1 MKKNIIGAVLATL
14 MFTGNH
20 IKVAEASTL
29 ISPNVVYRVYI
40 NDEVIGLITDE
51 SDYEKLIEKRTEV
64 LSKQYPNQEIK
75 APTNVRIEEE
85 VTLLP
90 IETIDSE
97 SVLKTIEQKANF
109 EASTQQVTIGDKT
122 FSVEDANV
130 VSNTMLELMTYYT
143 GEEDLKK
150 IMNVETS
157 IVPLM
162 ESGSQYV
169 GAKIVEPVKVET
181 TYVSPEQI
189 LTPEQARRMM
199 LYGQAEPKETVIFD
213 EDSSLWYIA
222 NDHGLTEEELILLNP
237 EVEGLKWA
245 DLLGMELDV
254 TPLNPIVTVETEKET
269 VNVSAIAY
277 ETEYIDDDT
286 MLKGQT
292 TIKQEGKDGEHLER
306 TQVFYENGTK
316 VSSELVEETTVS
328 EPVNEIIIRGTKVV
342 SGVGSGNWVWPTTT
356 RNVTCGY
363 LCYSGHYAI
372 DISAYVGQPVYAA
385 DSGVIVSAGYSSGY
399 GYNILINHK
408 NGYYTRYAHLSSLN
422 VSSGQTV
429 EAGQT
434 IGLAG
439 NTGNSTGPHLH
450 FEIRTNTGSQP
461 SYAPNPLDFY

>member
-189 LTPEQARRMM
+189 LTPEQTRRMM

-292 TIKQEGKDGEHLER
+292 TIKQEGKDGEYLER

>member
-189 LTPEQARRMM
+189 LTPEQTRRMM

>member
-189 LTPEQARRMM
+189 LTPEQTRRMM

-222 NDHGLTEEELILLNP
+222 NDHGVTEEELILLNP

>member
-1 MKKNIIGAVLATL
+1 MKKKIVGAVIATM

-20 IKVAEASTL
+20 QKVADASTL
-29 ISPNVVYRVYI
+29 IAPNVVYRVYI
-40 NDEVIGLITDE
+40 DDEVVGLITDQSE
-51 SDYEKLIEKRTEV
+51 YQEFIEERSQE

-85 VTLLP
+85 LTLLP
-90 IETIDSE
+90 IETIDNE
-97 SVLKTIEQKANF
+97 SVLKTIAQKANF
-109 EASTQQVTIGDKT
+109 QASTQQVTIGETT
-122 FSVEDANV
+122 FAVENANV
-130 VSNTMLELMTYYT
+130 VSNTLLELMTYYT
-143 GEEDLKK
+143 GEEDFKK
-150 IMNVETS
+150 IMDIENPIQS
-157 IVPLM
+157 LM
-162 ESGSQYV
+162 ESGSQYI
-169 GAKIVEPVKVET
+169 GAKVVEPVKVEV
-181 TYVSPEQI
+181 TYVSPENI
-189 LTPEQARRMM
+189 LTPEQTRRMM
-199 LYGQAEPKETVIFD
+199 LYGQAEPKKTVVFD

-222 NDHGLTEEELILLNP
+222 NDHGMTEEELILLNP
-237 EVEGLKWA
+237 QVKGLKWA

-254 TPLNPIVTVETEKET
+254 TPLNPIVTVETEKEN
-269 VNVSAIAY
+269 VNVSSVTY

-292 TIKQEGKDGEHLER
+292 TIKQEGQAGEHLER
-306 TQVFYENGTK
+306 TKVIYENGEKISTE
-316 VSSELVEETTVS
+316 VVEETTLS
-328 EPVNEIIIRGTKVV
+328 EPVNKIVVRGTKVV
-342 SGVGSGNWVWPTTT
+342 SGVGNGNWVWPTTS

-385 DSGVIVSAGYSSGY
+385 DSGVVVSAGYSNAY

-408 NGYYTRYAHLSSLN
+408 NGYYTRYAHLDSLN
-422 VSSGQTV
+422 VSTGQTV
-429 EAGQT
+429 EGGQT

>member
-1 MKKNIIGAVLATL
+1 M
-14 MFTGNH
+14 
-20 IKVAEASTL
+20 
-29 ISPNVVYRVYI
+29 
-40 NDEVIGLITDE
+40 
-51 SDYEKLIEKRTEV
+51 IEKRTEV

-189 LTPEQARRMM
+189 LTPEQTRRMM

-342 SGVGSGNWVWPTTT
+342 SGVGSGNWVWPTIT

>member
-189 LTPEQARRMM
+189 LTPEQTRRMM

-328 EPVNEIIIRGTKVV
+328 EPLNEIIIRGTKVV

>member
-14 MFTGNH
+14 MLTGNH

-189 LTPEQARRMM
+189 LTPEQTRRMM

>member
-189 LTPEQARRMM
+189 LTPEQTRRMM

-213 EDSSLWYIA
+213 EDSSLWYIS

>member
-189 LTPEQARRMM
+189 LTPEQTRRMM

-269 VNVSAIAY
+269 GNVSAIAY

>member
-1 MKKNIIGAVLATL
+1 MKKKIIGAVLATL

-20 IKVAEASTL
+20 TKVADASTL
-29 ISPNVVYRVYI
+29 IAPNVVYRVYI

-51 SDYEKLIEKRTEV
+51 SDYEELIEKRTEV

-90 IETIDSE
+90 IETIDSK

-122 FSVEDANV
+122 FSVEDANI

-150 IMNVETS
+150 IMNVKTS

-169 GAKIVEPVKVET
+169 GAKIVESVKVET

-189 LTPEQARRMM
+189 LTPEQTRRMM

-222 NDHGLTEEELILLNP
+222 NDHGMTEEELILLNP
-237 EVEGLKWA
+237 EVKGLKWA

-254 TPLNPIVTVETEKET
+254 TPLNPIITVETEKET